1 MHTYKRSSTQ
11 THTHTS
17 RSKVNTAASLTL
29 DVRRMEK
36 QSSALTHTHTN
47 SARLEKERERERENE
62 FIERAPVSQI
72 LLISCIPKFRKKKIN
87 NEKVFATQIL
97 LLKTD
102 KKERKQN
109 SRP

>member
-36 QSSALTHTHTN
+36 QSSALTHTQT
-47 SARLEKERERERENE
+47 ARVSRKRENERENE